1 MSRPEFPYR
10 DSRYPDSRYRAAEP
24 SHVAPYGALC
34 NTQQTARLIT
44 RAAGRPSTPMPD
56 LKLIALD
63 AEDLGIISAHLQD
76 AVLRVGDMVYLPD
89 EKRFVALANRFDWA
103 KAKVPQTSR
112 KTSSDSFERHRA
124 GLRFER
130 VNSAKVQGFDFK
142 DKKAALALLAVTFEP
157 ASSQNETPEGDVTL
171 TFSGGAAIRL
181 SVECIEAELK
191 DLGAAWTAKRS
202 PEHPED
208 AS

>member
-1 MSRPEFPYR
+1 
-10 DSRYPDSRYRAAEP
+10 
-24 SHVAPYGALC
+24 
-34 NTQQTARLIT
+34 
-44 RAAGRPSTPMPD
+44 MPD

-63 AEDLGIISAHLQD
+63 AEDLSVISAHLQD
-76 AVLRVGDMVYLPD
+76 AVLRVGDMVYLPK
-89 EKRFVALANRFDWA
+89 EKRFVAMANRFDWA
-103 KAKVPQTSR
+103 RANAAPARTR
-112 KTSSDSFERHRA
+112 TNSSDSLERRRA

-130 VNSAKVQGFDFK
+130 VNSAKVHGLNFK
-142 DKKAALALLAVTFEP
+142 DKRAALALLAVTFEP
-157 ASSQNETPEGDVTL
+157 ASPNETPEGDVTL